1 MKKAFFQENHLHWKK
16 CKGHVECNFRNPVGK
31 ISTKEGKFFAHCPN
45 LKKYFYNLFF
55 INKIYKEF
63 LWTRRMRFW
72 QLCRTFWQ
80 KDKTFWLNV
89 GDGFRKFQIKFLRP
103 KMFVLTRERIF
114 QRLNQKILPEGWIIA
129 SHYPNMVKYIQLFR
143 KVVFPKNIP
152 LDRLNAVLTTLP
164 KFFCQKIQKNFPL
177 IVWIW

>member
-1 MKKAFFQENHLHWKK
+1 MQFWQPRWKNFDKRGKALRSLCEFEKKFYSH
-16 CKGHVECNFRNPVGK
+16 FRNKV
-31 ISTKEGKFFAHCPN
+31 
-45 LKKYFYNLFF
+45 
-55 INKIYKEF
+55 YKDF